1 LQKVLTV
8 VAVVVAQNK
17 LRNKVVV
24 HLQSRQH
31 LVQSL
36 HTETLAARAAVVPGL
51 KQAVAA
57 GEQAVLVLMLEIK
70 LAAQV
75 ARVQMHSHLG

>member
-51 KQAVAA
+51 KQAVAVVVQ
-57 GEQAVLVLMLEIK
+57 EVLVLMQETK
-70 LAAQV
+70 SVAQV
-75 ARVQMHSHLG
+75 AQVQMLSHLG